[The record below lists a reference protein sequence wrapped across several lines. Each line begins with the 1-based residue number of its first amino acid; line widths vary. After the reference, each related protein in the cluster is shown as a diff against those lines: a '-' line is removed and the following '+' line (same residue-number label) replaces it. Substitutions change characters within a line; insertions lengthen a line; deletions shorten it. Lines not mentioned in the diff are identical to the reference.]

1 MFHIPKIQKYIA
13 AFLIVVQIGSSLSSY
28 SSPEDSVFTESKEE
42 RGVAQDD
49 TYSDMDILLRERALY
64 DSESLTRDDVTVF
77 QTESDLIGPSYM
89 IREKSE
95 IYGQVG
101 KTRITSELLE
111 RTLVQNALRTTVDP
125 STLSIAPARAEKI
138 LSARAKFLLGKSL
151 ASPEKAEVLTFE
163 FGIENTHL
171 IFSEPVRLSVDTP
184 DIPDGTEITLSVL
197 HA

>member
-13 AFLIVVQIGSSLSSY
+13 AFLIVVQIVSSLSSY
-28 SSPEDSVFTESKEE
+28 SSAEESVPAVPREDISVDQEIH
-42 RGVAQDD
+42 
-49 TYSDMDILLRERALY
+49 SDMDILLRERALY
-64 DSESLTRDDVTVF
+64 DSENLTREDVTVF
-77 QTESDLIGPSYM
+77 QTESDLIGTSYM

-125 STLSIAPARAEKI
+125 STLSITPARAEKS

-151 ASPEKAEVLTFE
+151 ASP
-163 FGIENTHL
+163 
-171 IFSEPVRLSVDTP
+171 
-184 DIPDGTEITLSVL
+184 
-197 HA
+197 

>member
-28 SSPEDSVFTESKEE
+28 SSAEESVPAVPREDISVDQEIH
-42 RGVAQDD
+42 
-49 TYSDMDILLRERALY
+49 SDMDILLRERALY
-64 DSESLTRDDVTVF
+64 DSENLTRDDVTVF
-77 QTESDLIGPSYM
+77 QTESDLIGPSYI

-111 RTLVQNALRTTVDP
+111 RTLVQNALRTSVDP
-125 STLSIAPARAEKI
+125 STLSIAPARAEKT

-163 FGIENTHL
+163 FGIEDTHL

-184 DIPDGTEITLSVL
+184 DIPNGTEITLSVL